1 MCSGVRRP
9 CNLEKMVSFEH
20 INILLISERGQ
31 TKSTKDAHHG
41 KNRMRYFSCYLT
53 IEKMDHIIMV

>member
-1 MCSGVRRP
+1 
-9 CNLEKMVSFEH
+9 MVSFEH